1 MNRRQ
6 FLASSIASVTALGA
20 PLPLKI
26 GHRQV
31 NMMAEPSLAVFELAH
46 RISGL
51 SGVELHIILKDRSLW
66 DRQTALSYKR
76 EANRWGLRVPSLSG
90 IWTPEASLTKPAG
103 REECLRKAI
112 ETAELLG
119 ASVLL
124 VSALRANCPRMDDE
138 ASYVPAVETLRKM
151 APVAADVG
159 VTLGL
164 ETSLSTADI
173 KKLVDLVNHPAVRV
187 FWDFDNLEFYGHK
200 GQSVAGLDLLGVERI
215 CQVHC
220 KNEDRLL
227 AEPGRVDWA
236 AAFAALKRIGYE
248 SWYVFETKHS
258 SPEQCVE
265 ATRKNIEFMR
275 LCLA

>member
-20 PLPLKI
+20 PLPPKI

-51 SGVELHIILKDRSLW
+51 SGVELHVILKDRSLW

-119 ASVLL
+119 ATVLL

-138 ASYVPAVETLRKM
+138 ASYVPVVETLRKM
-151 APVAADVG
+151 APAARRRPPDASG
-159 VTLGL
+159 NAARCLRKQGNGSVT
-164 ETSLSTADI
+164 
-173 KKLVDLVNHPAVRV
+173 
-187 FWDFDNLEFYGHK
+187 
-200 GQSVAGLDLLGVERI
+200 Q
-215 CQVHC
+215 
-220 KNEDRLL
+220 
-227 AEPGRVDWA
+227 PGKDGPSCE
-236 AAFAALKRIGYE
+236 K
-248 SWYVFETKHS
+248 
-258 SPEQCVE
+258 
-265 ATRKNIEFMR
+265 
-275 LCLA
+275 

>member
-1 MNRRQ
+1 M
-6 FLASSIASVTALGA
+6 T
-20 PLPLKI
+20 
-26 GHRQV
+26 
-31 NMMAEPSLAVFELAH
+31 AEPSLAVFELAH

-51 SGVELHIILKDRSLW
+51 SGVELHVILKDRSLW

-164 ETSLSTADI
+164 ETSLSTADT
-173 KKLVDLVNHPAVRV
+173 KKLVDLVHHPAVRV

-265 ATRKNIEFMR
+265 ATRKNIESMR